1 MAVVPVVVLKA
12 RTVDS
17 VVLLWAKVAHLRVA
31 LPAGPVGPVGP
42 VASVRKAGLLVDPVA
57 RAASVRRADLPVA
70 PEGRARECAVVR
82 AVAWS
87 WA

>member
-31 LPAGPVGPVGP
+31 LPAGPVGL

-87 WA
+87 WV